1 MGRTLEE
8 GELRWLIRL
17 NLKEDCLLRLAQ
29 SL

>member
-1 MGRTLEE
+1 MGRTLEG